1 MHVVALASADKAT
14 NTAAAETIRK
24 TTGKLD
30 VVIAN
35 AAIGDEN
42 EDALTIQ
49 KETMTKHFEVSG
61 GWLFGERGWRFGME
75 S

>member
-1 MHVVALASADKAT
+1 MHAVALASADKAT

-35 AAIGDEN
+35 AAVGDAHEGALDVKK
-42 EDALTIQ
+42 EDMIR
-49 KETMTKHFEVSG
+49 HFDVRILRIEVQ
-61 GWLFGERGWRFGME
+61 L
-75 S
+75 